1 MGRQRRRRPDRTTPS
16 DPPVGV
22 PTGVGVVRVA
32 DDPARPRVSLL
43 AIDQHVHGAVDTGDP
58 THLALG
64 YLDRLGRLV
73 EVLRPDTDGDPGTIV
88 HLGGGA
94 FALPRALLA
103 RARAAG
109 RPVDTQLIMERSKA
123 VIRVAREQLGLRDQP
138 DLIVRSGDARTGI
151 ERLGERQALM
161 VVGDAFVGLETPR
174 QLATVEFLDHV
185 RRVLV
190 PGGVYVVNLVDQP
203 PYPVVAAQAATA
215 RQVFSTVFVVAD
227 RGVANLKDPGNAFL
241 VATDRDI
248 ALGELGHRLAVGT
261 HPSAVVR
268 PGRLATLAASAR
280 PRHDTD

>member
-1 MGRQRRRRPDRTTPS
+1 MA
-16 DPPVGV
+16 
-22 PTGVGVVRVA
+22 TGVGVVRVA
-32 DDPARPRVSLL
+32 DDPTRPRVSLL

-73 EVLRPDTDGDPGTIV
+73 EVLRPDTGGEPGTIV

-109 RPVDTQLIMERSKA
+109 RPADTQLVMERSRA

-138 DLIVRSGDARTGI
+138 DLVVRSGDARAGI
-151 ERLGERQALM
+151 ERLGDRQALM

-190 PGGVYVVNLVDQP
+190 PDGVYVVNLVDQP
-203 PYPVVAAQAATA
+203 PHPVVAAQAATA
-215 RQVFSTVFVVAD
+215 RAVFDTVFVVAD
-227 RGVANLKDPGNAFL
+227 RGVANLRDPGNAFL
-241 VATDRDI
+241 VATDRDV
-248 ALGELGHRLAVGT
+248 ALGELGHLLAVGA

-268 PGRLATLAASAR
+268 PGRLTALADSAR
-280 PRHDTD
+280 PRHDSD